1 MVKSE
6 TQHPDKGFCIRSPLA
21 KLKKYA
27 FVQPSLL
34 PSDFGNHTWVFLCVC
49 VWCENRPWRNIIK
62 NYSKPFDMGRK
73 DLLYPPECQIITS
86 IHQNWESNCRESFVV
101 LAKFDIAIKRN
112 FLVTIVNKAMNE
124 WKMKNTEIYVRL
136 RFMKDQVDF
145 SYGNS
150 SFNSGVNLFQ

>member
-1 MVKSE
+1 M
-6 TQHPDKGFCIRSPLA
+6 
-21 KLKKYA
+21 
-27 FVQPSLL
+27 
-34 PSDFGNHTWVFLCVC
+34 
-49 VWCENRPWRNIIK
+49 
-62 NYSKPFDMGRK
+62 
-73 DLLYPPECQIITS
+73 
-86 IHQNWESNCRESFVV
+86 V